1 MVSFVFC
8 SFAFKI
14 VNENEMKRKFYI
26 FGVLAALCLLGTG
39 YYAWTLYDAHRK
51 QVAEWNE
58 GAKAA
63 FEEAL
68 WMEVNKRAEI
78 PFYSSSSGEHG
89 MTTLNARIPDS
100 VSVMTVEGFRMYK
113 IDKEKYEQS
122 LIKETRKRARL
133 STLFFEYPLS
143 VDSLS
148 MHWNNLLKVKEIPV
162 QSNIRYVYTDLDLQ
176 NDTIFGKANHYFLR
190 DSLTV
195 SYLGFRCEHELVAF
209 VSYPHWLLN
218 LSWDAYVWL
227 IAPWIFLVLLVVFYT
242 PIEHFS
248 RSKFVKEKIVEKE
261 VHVAD
266 VEIEKAKTFRLQD
279 GTLFDT
285 FSGTLTK
292 EGLSKQLP
300 PQSVLLLKLFLRKE
314 NHHLSPSEI
323 DQELW
328 KGQGTTDQLH
338 KAIQRL
344 RIDLKKVSSEV
355 VVKSVNGNYELKQP
369 ISSKNLEK
377 KTADED

>member
-1 MVSFVFC
+1 
-8 SFAFKI
+8 
-14 VNENEMKRKFYI
+14 MKRKYYI
-26 FGVLAALCLLGTG
+26 LGVLATLCLLGTG
-39 YYAWTLYDAHRK
+39 YYAWMLYDAHCK

-58 GAKAA
+58 GAKVA

-68 WMEVNKRAEI
+68 WLEVDKRAEI
-78 PFYSSSSGEHG
+78 PIYYSSSREAG
-89 MTTLNARIPDS
+89 TTVLN
-100 VSVMTVEGFRMYK
+100 E
-113 IDKEKYEQS
+113 S
-122 LIKETRKRARL
+122 L
-133 STLFFEYPLS
+133 P
-143 VDSLS
+143 
-148 MHWNNLLKVKEIPV
+148 
-162 QSNIRYVYTDLDLQ
+162 
-176 NDTIFGKANHYFLR
+176 DTIFITSPLGRRGYHIEQTHYERSLVKESDQRAVLGALLYKYPLCLDTLAMHWDANFANRKIPAQSQIRYIYTDWDLQKDTIYSVNESHL

-209 VSYPHWLLN
+209 VSYPHWLLD

-242 PIEHFS
+242 PIEYFY
-248 RSKFVKEKIVEKE
+248 RSKFIKEKIVEKE
-261 VHVAD
+261 IHVAD

-279 GTLFDT
+279 GSLFDT

-292 EGLSKQLP
+292 GGLSKQLP

-344 RIDLKKVSSEV
+344 RTELKKVSSEV
-355 VVKSVNGNYELKQP
+355 VVKSVNGDYELKQP

-377 KTADED
+377 EATDED